1 MSRILKILI
10 FIIAILAFFEVGLF
24 VSYTVIAS
32 EPVNP
37 VDIISMQFDQ
47 GSRFISSLTGEKD
60 LNQQDTLNIT
70 NKETVALLLNNMTEL
85 SVNLDSLTAKISSS
99 ETGNQTVTITA
110 IASKDVQVTGGGA
123 ITIVPE
129 QTYSIS
135 AIATG
140 EVYSSGKVKINTST
154 IELKEKIVL
163 YNQNNGTT
171 AKGNQSIE
179 SLINYTNNLTKNN
192 TTGNPSNNS
201 SNNR

>member
-10 FIIAILAFFEVGLF
+10 FIVAILAFFEIGLF

-37 VDIISMQFDQ
+37 VDIVSMQIDQ
-47 GSRFISSLTGEKD
+47 GARFINSLTGEKD

-70 NKETVALLLNNMTEL
+70 NKENVALILNNLTGL
-85 SVNLDSLTAKISSS
+85 SVNLDSLTAKVSTSQ
-99 ETGNQTVTITA
+99 TGNQTVTITA
-110 IASKDVQVTGGGA
+110 IASKDSQVTSGGA
-123 ITIVPE
+123 IVILPE

-140 EVYSSGKVKINTST
+140 EVYSSGKVKVNTTT

-163 YNQNNGTT
+163 YNQNNNTNL
-171 AKGNQSIE
+171 KNQSIE
-179 SLINYTNNLTKNN
+179 SLVNYTNNLTDNKTKDNQ
-192 TTGNPSNNS
+192 SNNS
-201 SNNR
+201 N